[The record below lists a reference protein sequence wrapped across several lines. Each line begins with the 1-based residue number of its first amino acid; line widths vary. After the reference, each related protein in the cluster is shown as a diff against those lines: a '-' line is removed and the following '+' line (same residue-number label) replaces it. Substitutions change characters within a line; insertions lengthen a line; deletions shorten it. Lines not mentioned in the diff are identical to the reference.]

1 MKKSKFLSVIA
12 VGALLLGT
20 GLTSCQ
26 QEPELVEV
34 HYYGVSIITSK
45 GGKITSSKDIAKVG
59 EEVTLTISP
68 EANHSLTS
76 LKLNGTEKVTEV
88 KDNKLTVT
96 MSEGALKVEGLFTE
110 TTYKVNIAETAN
122 GSVTSSIQEGKS
134 GDKVTLTV
142 VANTGFELDTF
153 TVDGADKKA
162 ELVNGTFE
170 TTIANA
176 DITVAATFKGLEAD
190 ALIADF
196 VARTAKASELE
207 VSGIVNKAKYINVS
221 SMTTETTY
229 EKFTNADEGD
239 YSVVTEIR
247 KKASG
252 ELTSKKVDKTTLKE
266 GTLYKISQNFAPKKV
281 NGETTQEFDTKSTS
295 TDLSSAAGTSI
306 ELNGGKGYLG
316 DQLFGGYAGKF
327 TETKLKGAQHLK
339 ITFEGA
345 TTKVSYDALATD
357 WTGVETYTLTEGTF
371 VFDGEKIT
379 SAIEKIS
386 TYTSGFTKDDAGNVT
401 LEEGAKAKVQSKEFT
416 FDYGEAKAELPE
428 FATLRFGALATTTI
442 TPSYFEIVNYTQE
455 QKINDLSNLQKAHSY
470 KVKLAAEENKVFDPL
485 TLEVIPDYGQD
496 SANINASYSSWSHE
510 ITIESTGTFTGK
522 LSLKTF
528 NVKLDIPVT
537 IVEPTVES
545 IELGV
550 PNYKPDGTSALDK
563 TASLKVGES
572 IQLGLNVNPLGAN
585 DKVAFTVTGT
595 GAEGCKV
602 VSEDMYGQTAYT
614 FTAGQT
620 TGEVKVQA
628 ISTVDSSIV
637 SNELVV
643 TISEGGT
650 LPGDSLFNQLP
661 GSYQTGDSD
670 MHWLSTPL
678 TLGELQPDPE
688 GGFAGTYSGAGT
700 SGGTYF
706 FSEDGMGAMISF
718 GGGAHLQIQINGA
731 THTYVV
737 YMLDVALDEATG
749 TVALSTDM
757 ISPENEGA
765 PELTNLTLYKII

>member
-12 VGALLLGT
+12 VGALLLGI

-45 GGKITSSKDIAKVG
+45 GGTITSSKDTAKFG
-59 EEVTLTISP
+59 QEVTLTISP

-96 MSEGALKVEGLFTE
+96 MGEGALKVEGLFAE

-142 VANTGFELDTF
+142 AANTGFELDTF

-170 TTIANA
+170 TTITNA

-229 EKFTNADEGD
+229 EKFTNVDEGD
-239 YSVVTEIR
+239 YGVLTEIR

-266 GTLYKISQNFAPKKV
+266 GTLYKISQNFALKKV
-281 NGETTQEFDTKSTS
+281 NGEATQEFDTKPTS
-295 TDLSSAAGTSI
+295 TDLSSNVGTSI

-339 ITFEGA
+339 ITFEGT

-371 VFDGEKIT
+371 AFDGEKIT

-428 FATLRFGALATTTI
+428 FAALRFGTLATTTI
-442 TPSYFEIVNYTQE
+442 TPSYFEIVNYTKE

-485 TLEVIPDYGQD
+485 TLEVIPEYGQD

-510 ITIESTGTFTGK
+510 ITINSTGTFTGI

-528 NVKLDIPVT
+528 NVELDIPIT
-537 IVEPTVES
+537 IVEPTVKS

-550 PNYKPDGTSALDK
+550 PNYSTGLDK

-620 TGEVKVQA
+620 AGEVKVQA

-643 TISEGGT
+643 TISEGGN
-650 LPGDSLFNQLP
+650 LPGDSLSNQLP

-706 FSEDGMGAMISF
+706 FSEDGMVAMISF
-718 GGGAHLQIQINGA
+718 GGGAHLQIQVNGA
-731 THTYVV
+731 AHTYLV
-737 YMLDVALDEATG
+737 YTLGVAIDEATG
-749 TVALSTDM
+749 TVTLSTNT
-757 ISPENEGA
+757 IIPESEGA
-765 PELTNLTLYKII
+765 PELTNLTLHTL